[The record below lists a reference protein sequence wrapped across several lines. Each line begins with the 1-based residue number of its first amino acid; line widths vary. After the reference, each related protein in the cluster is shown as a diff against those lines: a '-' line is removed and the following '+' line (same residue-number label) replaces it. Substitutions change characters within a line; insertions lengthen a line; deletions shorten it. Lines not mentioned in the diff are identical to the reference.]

1 MRCFMQYS
9 EKKKLAATE
18 DYCLGHDGL
27 IRVAARHGVD
37 VSSLRRWAAIYRSH
51 GSSGL
56 ARKKSGT
63 RYSPEFKLKVVRR
76 MQKEGLSDRQ
86 AAALFNVRNFNAV
99 RDWMLQYDGVSVNSL
114 SPRTV
119 RKKAVAKDKQSS
131 SGHCSREELLAEVS
145 QLRME
150 NAYLKKL
157 DALVQA
163 KTKLARQKKRK
174 SCSN

>member
-1 MRCFMQYS
+1 
-9 EKKKLAATE
+9 
-18 DYCLGHDGL
+18 
-27 IRVAARHGVD
+27 
-37 VSSLRRWAAIYRSH
+37 
-51 GSSGL
+51 
-56 ARKKSGT
+56 
-63 RYSPEFKLKVVRR
+63 

-150 NAYLKKL
+150 NAYLKTL

>member
-1 MRCFMQYS
+1 MRYT

-51 GSSGL
+51 GASGL
-56 ARKKSGT
+56 ARKKSGM

-114 SPRTV
+114 SPGTV
-119 RKKAVAKDKQSS
+119 RKKPVVKNKPSS
-131 SGHCSREELLAEVS
+131 SEHRSREELLAEVS

-150 NAYLKKL
+150 
-157 DALVQA
+157 
-163 KTKLARQKKRK
+163 
-174 SCSN
+174 

>member
-1 MRCFMQYS
+1 M
-9 EKKKLAATE
+9 
-18 DYCLGHDGL
+18 
-27 IRVAARHGVD
+27 
-37 VSSLRRWAAIYRSH
+37 
-51 GSSGL
+51 
-56 ARKKSGT
+56 

-76 MQKEGLSDRQ
+76 IQKEGLSDRQ

-99 RDWMLQYDGVSVNSL
+99 RGWMLQYDGVSVNSL

-119 RKKAVAKDKQSS
+119 RKKPVAKNKPQYSE
-131 SGHCSREELLAEVS
+131 HRSREELLAEVS

-163 KTKLARQKKRK
+163 KSRLARQKKRK
-174 SCSN
+174 SCLN

>member
-1 MRCFMQYS
+1 M
-9 EKKKLAATE
+9 
-18 DYCLGHDGL
+18 
-27 IRVAARHGVD
+27 
-37 VSSLRRWAAIYRSH
+37 
-51 GSSGL
+51 
-56 ARKKSGT
+56 

-86 AAALFNVRNFNAV
+86 PAALFNVRNFNAV
-99 RDWMLQYDGVSVNSL
+99 RGWMLQYDGVSVNSL

-119 RKKAVAKDKQSS
+119 QKKPVAKNKPRYSE
-131 SGHCSREELLAEVS
+131 HRSREELLAEVS

-163 KTKLARQKKRK
+163 KSKLARQKKRK
-174 SCSN
+174 SCLN

>member
-1 MRCFMQYS
+1 MRYS

-18 DYCLGHDGL
+18 DYCSGHDGL
-27 IRVAARHGVD
+27 IRVAARHGVE

-51 GSSGL
+51 GASGL
-56 ARKKSGT
+56 ARKRSGT
-63 RYSPEFKLKVVRR
+63 RYSPEFKLKVVLR

-99 RDWMLQYDGVSVNSL
+99 RDWKLQYDGVSVNSS

-119 RKKAVAKDKQSS
+119 RKKPVVKVSPSS
-131 SGHCSREELLAEVS
+131 SEHCSREELLAEVH
-145 QLRME
+145 QLRTE

-157 DALVQA
+157 GALVQA
-163 KTKLARQKKRK
+163 HAKTARQKKRK
-174 SCSN
+174 SCLN

>member
-1 MRCFMQYS
+1 MRYT

-51 GSSGL
+51 GASGL
-56 ARKKSGT
+56 ARKKSGM

-114 SPRTV
+114 SPGTV
-119 RKKAVAKDKQSS
+119 RKKPVVKNKPSS
-131 SGHCSREELLAEVS
+131 SEHRSREELLAEVS

-174 SCSN
+174 SCLN